1 MLRALHAQL
10 SRRSVRG
17 PDLAASAAGQSIASP
32 SPATPRN
39 DDLCPQFIGR
49 KRGRIF
55 LQIWHGGRAC
65 HPSLNGGAQPV
76 ATSPVAITGD
86 QVQPPAGKKPY
97 VLPRELLDEFLRDG
111 ANQRVG
117 PYGGPLENRARLLFE
132 VIAAVSEV
140 WGSHRVGLRISP
152 LNSYN
157 SMIDSNPIALAR
169 WLAGRLNDFDLAY
182 LHLLRA
188 DFFRQ
193 QKGDL
198 VTPVRENYR
207 GVLIGNMGY
216 GADEAAQAV
225 ATGKLDAVAFGTS
238 FLGNPDLPARIRRG
252 AALNPANPAT
262 FYTRGAAGYT
272 DYPALNA

>member
-1 MLRALHAQL
+1 
-10 SRRSVRG
+10 
-17 PDLAASAAGQSIASP
+17 
-32 SPATPRN
+32 
-39 DDLCPQFIGR
+39 
-49 KRGRIF
+49 
-55 LQIWHGGRAC
+55 
-65 HPSLNGGAQPV
+65 
-76 ATSPVAITGD
+76 
-86 QVQPPAGKKPY
+86 
-97 VLPRELLDEFLRDG
+97 
-111 ANQRVG
+111 
-117 PYGGPLENRARLLFE
+117 ENRARLLFE

-238 FLGNPDLPARIRRG
+238 FLANPDLPARIRRG
-252 AALNPANPAT
+252 ATLNPANPAT

-272 DYPALNA
+272 DHPALNA